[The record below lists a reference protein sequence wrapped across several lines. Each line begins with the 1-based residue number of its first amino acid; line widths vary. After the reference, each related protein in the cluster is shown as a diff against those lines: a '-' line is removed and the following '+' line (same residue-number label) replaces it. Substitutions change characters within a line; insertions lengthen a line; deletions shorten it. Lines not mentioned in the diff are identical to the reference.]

1 MSDPNLQSFAVFAN
15 SNQAVVK
22 STSKS
27 VVSIPFQT
35 NLAVHDPQ
43 KMLRIALSMV
53 KYTNSVYNIEA
64 DRNTL
69 VMAVEFNVGRG
80 FVAGDPGMWQTWTI
94 RIPPGAYDIVEL
106 SNLLS
111 QGRYTY
117 DPEEQN
123 AYYNRAGYEVV
134 LQPMVYAAIPADM
147 PAQPGNG
154 GTTTSTPNCFVGFGA
169 IPADQTDPTITKAAL
184 SIDNNSKLVFQ
195 SPDLSHLIQYETDI
209 HTPCTNKIAGGQEP
223 SELTLDHSYV
233 YKGVYL
239 LFTSNSAPLLKL
251 LGYFNIDSIPAPE
264 VVGYRNKAN
273 VLEPMT
279 GYGLTFTSETVYRE
293 YPHWTNNI
301 LDNPQLPYDPLF
313 DRYAAQNITYY
324 KLNSYQLGGNGVV
337 QFTPQLPLLEN
348 FQGHFGNVTT
358 VGETTPF
365 FNVLF
370 QPNTAQNGY
379 VLVSNGYTL
388 SGFGIL
394 PPNPQ
399 VLGQDDLPFRA
410 ICSRT
415 KLDND
420 NIRWNNDLV
429 GAPANSLLDTE
440 IGIYGVFYDT
450 NPTSVLAPAP
460 MPEYIPLGL
469 QLGFPITFNGD
480 GLGHPEVF
488 LDDAVPGLST
498 NLFQYIIQD
507 AEWRL
512 IYSGDPGAVYDR
524 IDWIYCIRLT
534 VAPQVTVALPL
545 PARMITMFPTD
556 YADDVYWLEPVADPT
571 AVPTPITP
579 QDTMSYYNLNLRSRR
594 FTVNNPQS
602 VVTVTPTI
610 TYTSM
615 VATNVGLND
624 LSSVLIPKNL
634 TNLEGLD
641 EIHIHCAQLRTK
653 HLSSTSFQALAPGDV
668 IAVVP
673 VDAPFGSK
681 GTWQPPVPLDSFV
694 SNTNIVALDFRLT
707 DSSNRLL
714 DFNGLDWSM
723 VFKCEEVDVMQPNQ
737 MAGTINTPFQD
748 QLATMEG
755 TSHAQTR
762 AGRKR
767 AANMAPNEF
776 YEMERRKK
784 MNEYGDKY

>member
-15 SNQAVVK
+15 SNQAIVK

-69 VMAVEFNVGRG
+69 VMAVEFAPGRG
-80 FVAGDPGMWQTWTI
+80 FAANDPGMWQTWTI

-111 QGRYTY
+111 EGRYTY

-123 AYYNRAGYEVV
+123 GYYNRAGYEVI
-134 LQPMVYAAIPADM
+134 LQPMVYAAIPANL
-147 PAQPGNG
+147 PIQPGNG
-154 GTTTSTPNCFVGFGA
+154 GESTSTPNCFVGFGA
-169 IPADQTDPTITKAAL
+169 IPADQTDPQITKAAL

-195 SPDLSHLIQYETDI
+195 SPDLSHMIQYNTDI
-209 HTPCTNKIAGGQEP
+209 HTPCANKLAPAQEP

-239 LFTSNSAPLLKL
+239 LFTPNSAPLLKL
-251 LGYFNIDSIPAPE
+251 LGYFNIDSVPAPE

-279 GYGLTFTSETVYRE
+279 GYGLTFTAQARYNE
-293 YPHWTNNI
+293 YPPWKDGAPVVP
-301 LDNPQLPYDPLF
+301 LPAFNPLT
-313 DRYAAQNITYY
+313 DRYAAQNITFYE
-324 KLNSYQLGGNGVV
+324 LDAYQLGGNKII
-337 QFTPQLPLLEN
+337 QFTPQLPLIQN
-348 FQGHFGNVTT
+348 FQGHFGNNTLL
-358 VGETTPF
+358 GEPTPF
-365 FNVLF
+365 LNVLF
-370 QPNTAQNGY
+370 QPNATNSGY

-388 SGFGIL
+388 SGFGII

-399 VLGQDDLPFRA
+399 VISQAPIPFQA
-410 ICSRT
+410 ICSRD
-415 KLDND
+415 LNEP
-420 NIRWNNDLV
+420 NNVRWNYD
-429 GAPANSLLDTE
+429 PTSLLTSLNPTE
-440 IGIYGVFYDT
+440 IGIYGLLYDT
-450 NPTSVLAPAP
+450 NPPSLPTPNP
-460 MPEYIPLGL
+460 IPEYTPLNL
-469 QLGFPITFNGD
+469 QVGFPITFDGD
-480 GLGHPEVF
+480 GLGHAVF
-488 LDDAVPGLST
+488 LDNSGALQT
-498 NLFQYIIQD
+498 NLFEYIIQA
-507 AEWRL
+507 AEWRAV
-512 IYSGDPGAVYDR
+512 YSGPAGVPGAAYDR
-524 IDWIYCIRLT
+524 IDWIYCIQLT
-534 VAPQVTVALPL
+534 VAPQVTPAVAL
-545 PARMITMFPTD
+545 PARMNTLYATD
-556 YADDVYWLEPVADPT
+556 ANDDTYWLAPAFG
-571 AVPTPITP
+571 TPE
-579 QDTMSYYNLNLRSRR
+579 DTMSYYNLNLLSYR
-594 FTVNNPQS
+594 FTTNNPQS
-602 VVTVTPTI
+602 VLSIDPTI
-610 TYTSM
+610 TYTTM
-615 VATNVGLND
+615 VATNIGLND

-767 AANMAPNEF
+767 AANMVPNEF
-776 YEMERRKK
+776 YEMERKKK
-784 MNEYGDKY
+784 MNEYGDQY

>member
-1 MSDPNLQSFAVFAN
+1 MADPNLQSFAVFAN
-15 SNQAVVK
+15 SNQAIVK
-22 STSKS
+22 TTAKS
-27 VVSIPFQT
+27 IVSIPFQT

-53 KYTNSVYNIEA
+53 KYTNSVYNIET

-69 VMAVEFNVGRG
+69 VVAVEFAPGRG
-80 FVAGDPGMWQTWTI
+80 FAAGDVGMWQTWTI

-111 QGRYTY
+111 EGRYTY

-134 LQPMVYAAIPADM
+134 LQPMEYAPILPTVIPVA
-147 PAQPGNG
+147 PGNG
-154 GTTTSTPNCFVGFGA
+154 GGTTSTPNCFVGFGA
-169 IPADQTDPTITKAAL
+169 KPADQTDPQITKAAL

-195 SPDLSHLIQYETDI
+195 SPDLSHLIQYNTDI
-209 HTPCTNKIAGGQEP
+209 HTPCANKLAPGQNP
-223 SELTLDHSYV
+223 TELSLDHSYV

-239 LFTSNSAPLLKL
+239 LFTTNSAPLLKL

-273 VLEPMT
+273 HLEAMT
-279 GYGLTFTSETVYRE
+279 GYGLTFRVDTVYHE
-293 YPHWTNNI
+293 YPAWTG
-301 LDNPQLPYDPLF
+301 DQLNAVQIDYDPLT
-313 DRYAAQNITYY
+313 DRYAGQNITYY
-324 KLNSYQLGGNGVV
+324 ILNSYQLGGNGVT
-337 QFTPQLPLLEN
+337 QFVPQLPLLEN
-348 FQGHFGNVTT
+348 FQGHFGNNTLL
-358 VGETTPF
+358 GEPSPF

-370 QPNTAQNGY
+370 QPNDTNTGY

-399 VLGQDDLPFRA
+399 VIAQDDIPFRA
-410 ICSRT
+410 ICSRDIT
-415 KLDND
+415 EMDNL
-420 NIRWNNDLV
+420 RWNYDA
-429 GAPANSLLDTE
+429 GDPDHSLLPTE
-440 IGIYGVFYDT
+440 IGIYGLLYDT
-450 NPTSVLAPAP
+450 IPTTLLVPGP
-460 MPEYIPLGL
+460 MPTYTPLGL

-480 GLGHPEVF
+480 GLGHPAVY
-488 LDDAVPGLST
+488 LDNTTPELT
-498 NLFQYIIQD
+498 NLFERIIQF
-507 AEWRL
+507 AEWREV
-512 IYSGDPGAVYDR
+512 YSGNTGNMADR

-534 VAPQVTVALPL
+534 VAPQVTVAVPL
-545 PARMITMFPTD
+545 PGRLNDLFGLQAND
-556 YADDVYWLEPVADPT
+556 AAYWLAPEEDSTV
-571 AVPTPITP
+571 VPIIVP
-579 QDTMSYYNLNLRSRR
+579 QDSMSYYNLNLRSRR

-602 VVTVTPTI
+602 VLTIDPTI
-610 TYTSM
+610 TYTSY

-653 HLSSTSFQALAPGDV
+653 HLSSTSFQPLAPGDV

-755 TSHAQTR
+755 THQAQTR

-767 AANMAPNEF
+767 AANMTPNEF
-776 YEMERRKK
+776 YEMERKK
-784 MNEYGDKY
+784 KSNEYGDQY